1 MARPVSATATELI
14 KSFEGCPP
22 HPVWPGISSGVT
34 LGWGCDIGA
43 DPASL
48 AAWKQYLNPSDY
60 ARLDA
65 VKGLTG
71 ASARDALPL
80 VANIVIQKHDADAVF
95 SNYTLPGEVDS
106 TLKAFPAADQLPDD
120 SFGALVSL
128 VYNRGPSLNG
138 PRRVEMLAID
148 ADLTAGKA
156 RWPDAVGQ
164 IAKMVRLWL
173 GEPTASNLPGRRL
186 AEAALFAHGLRS
198 DGMLLGALINGDEG
212 EAVAHLQDALEITA
226 DGSFGVQTMVHVWH
240 YQSNNNLAA
249 TGVADAGTLHQLS
262 QVA

>member
-1 MARPVSATATELI
+1 MPRPVSATAIDLI

-22 HPVWPGISSGVT
+22 HPVWPGFSSGIT

-48 AAWKQYLNPSDY
+48 AAWQQYLNPNDY
-60 ARLDA
+60 NRLGA

-71 ASARDALPL
+71 VSARNALAS
-80 VANIVIQKHDADAVF
+80 VAEIVIQQQDADAVL
-95 SNYTLPGEVDS
+95 SNYTLTNEVDS

-138 PRRVEMLAID
+138 DRRVEMLAIRD
-148 ADLTAGKA
+148 DLTAGKA
-156 RWPDAVGQ
+156 RWPDAVVQ
-164 IAKMVRLWL
+164 IAKMVRLWP

-186 AEAALFAHGLRS
+186 AEAALFARGLRS
-198 DGMLLGALINGDEG
+198 AGMLLGALLKGDEG
-212 EAVAHLQDALEITA
+212 EAVAHLQEALEIKA

-240 YQSNNNLAA
+240 YQSNDSLPA
-249 TGVADAGTLHQLS
+249 TGVADVGTLHQLT
-262 QVA
+262 QAV